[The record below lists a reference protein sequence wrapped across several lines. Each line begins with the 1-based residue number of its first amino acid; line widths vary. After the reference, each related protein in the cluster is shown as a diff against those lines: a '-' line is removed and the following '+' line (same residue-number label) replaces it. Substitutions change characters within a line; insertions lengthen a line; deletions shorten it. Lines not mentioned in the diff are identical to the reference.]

1 MQDYQCLS
9 HAYAH
14 KPLAVGLYRLT
25 DDHVPRNQFGRNN
38 PFLDFICAD
47 SLGEMI
53 RPSYICRYLAGKC
66 HLIAHHYLR
75 SGTALKDE
83 PFLVSSQRCTSSS
96 RASLTQVL
104 ANQLE

>member
-38 PFLDFICAD
+38 PFLDFKFAD

-66 HLIAHHYLR
+66 HLIAHHYL
-75 SGTALKDE
+75 GT
-83 PFLVSSQRCTSSS
+83 QRHSTQ
-96 RASLTQVL
+96 RTNHSLCPTL
-104 ANQLE
+104 HL